1 MLQTA
6 GKKAGEGAGE
16 IGKPSE
22 WKGSSGWGNHYYGSL
37 REKKPRS
44 DALPTLW
51 THALQVRFCFAVPR
65 TTVQG
70 EQTAETWCLKE
81 EHSENWYRRDP
92 ALRFAGERVQ
102 REERS
107 ERKGSKAGRGGGAR
121 TEGAEAWRSA
131 FIMHA
136 SYMAIQWQGCE
147 HCEFFLAVNS
157 TVPLTRSY
165 EFGNLSILFFRRHSR
180 LSSCFE

>member
-1 MLQTA
+1 MDHW
-6 GKKAGEGAGE
+6 GKKNPGQM
-16 IGKPSE
+16 
-22 WKGSSGWGNHYYGSL
+22 HSL
-37 REKKPRS
+37 LYEHTHCRFGFVLLFLGPQYRESRLQRRDAWRRNTVKTGTVETQPWDSLGRECREKSGVKGRE
-44 DALPTLW
+44 A
-51 THALQVRFCFAVPR
+51 
-65 TTVQG
+65 
-70 EQTAETWCLKE
+70 
-81 EHSENWYRRDP
+81 RR
-92 ALRFAGERVQ
+92 G
-102 REERS
+102 
-107 ERKGSKAGRGGGAR
+107 GGGGAR